1 MSTSSGGATERARWW
16 GTGLLKSTEGRI
28 LAAGLTV
35 TVVCAVALVALFALE
50 PEVAQIVVAM
60 SATNIVFGRASGLS
74 FGYAAGLGSGFVTLL
89 NMVVETLLVL
99 LVFPLFVFS
108 WRHLQVVRPLR
119 RFVDRTTAL
128 AERNRPR
135 VERYGAIGLFA
146 FVWFPFWLTGPVVG
160 AALGHLLGL
169 RPLANLAVVLSGT
182 YLAIGCWS
190 YFLGELHE
198 RVAAYSP
205 FAPFI
210 LVIAMVG
217 VALVAQWLYGQAKG
231 NP

>member
-1 MSTSSGGATERARWW
+1 MSTSAGLDGPRRW
-16 GTGLLKSTEGRI
+16 GVSLFKSVEGRI
-28 LAAGLTV
+28 LAVGLTL
-35 TVVCAVALVALFALE
+35 TVLSAAALVALFALE
-50 PEVAQIVVAM
+50 PEGAQVIVAM
-60 SATNIVFGRASGLS
+60 AATNIVFGRASGLS
-74 FGYAAGLGSGFVTLL
+74 FGYAAGLAAGVVTLL
-89 NMVVETLLVL
+89 NMLVETLLVL
-99 LVFPLFVFS
+99 LAFPLFVFG
-108 WRHLQVVRPLR
+108 WRHLVVVRPLR

-135 VERYGAIGLFA
+135 VERYGAIGLFV

-169 RPLANLAVVLSGT
+169 RPLLNLSVVLSGT

-210 LVIAMVG
+210 LVVAMVV
-217 VALVAQWLYGQAKG
+217 VALIAQWLYGQAKG